1 MFVDAVPLLL
11 FFIFSSLFCLASI
24 VTVIRL
30 VNDAVDN
37 IESEGMKENPLT
49 PPSLCVHASPGAKEF
64 VQWCNSRLKYS
75 QAATFQTPF
84 HLE

>member
-1 MFVDAVPLLL
+1 MFADAVPLLL

-37 IESEGMKENPLT
+37 IESEGMKENPVT
-49 PPSLCVHASPGAKEF
+49 PPSLCVRAKCLF
-64 VQWCNSRLKYS
+64 SGVTLDYNTAKLL
-75 QAATFQTPF
+75 PF
-84 HLE
+84 NPLSI